1 MKKTFGLIAAA
12 MLLVGG
18 VAFADEAMLID
29 FTLLDA
35 GYVSDK
41 NIDKLYEANIDFVAR
56 LPEKLKNLHKSIV
69 ESGISDL
76 KTSNN
81 LIEFMGRFV
90 YVKDVLLYHRMNDLN
105 QTAKLLKTTNARY
118 NDEFDIFCRFWPK
131 WIARL
136 IMKFYS
142 GAAKYY

>member
-1 MKKTFGLIAAA
+1 MVSAVQRDSGYPLIFRAIPGNINDVST
-12 MLLVGG
+12 LSTTITTLGEYSVNT
-18 VAFADEAMLID
+18 D

-41 NIDKLYEANIDFVAR
+41 NIDELYEANIDFVAR

-69 ESGISDL
+69 ESGSSDL

-90 YVKDVLLYHRMNDLN
+90 YVKDV
-105 QTAKLLKTTNARY
+105 
-118 NDEFDIFCRFWPK
+118 
-131 WIARL
+131 
-136 IMKFYS
+136 
-142 GAAKYY
+142 